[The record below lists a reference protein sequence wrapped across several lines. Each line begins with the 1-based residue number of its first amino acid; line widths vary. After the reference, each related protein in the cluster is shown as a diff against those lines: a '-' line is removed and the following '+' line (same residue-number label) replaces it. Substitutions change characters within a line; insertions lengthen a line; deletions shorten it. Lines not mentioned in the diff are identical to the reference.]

1 MPTILP
7 RYLKYFSLIV
17 LVIAILSKYEV
28 PLNSASTDRKT
39 LMFTKVATI
48 QQDRVHVYKVI
59 TNIDKYSSWYPNVA
73 RVEHIQLVPSR
84 VHNHEGEKYQ
94 LITRVPLIG
103 DVSSDLIIH
112 TDDHPKRFV
121 YSVDSWLLEMNS
133 IELKESSSNVNST
146 RIEWTVYTRRR
157 SILFQYLLL
166 PFASFYKNQI
176 VREALFSLLMQIRD
190 L

>member
-1 MPTILP
+1 MATTLP
-7 RYLKYFSLIV
+7 RYLKYLSLIV
-17 LVIAILSKYEV
+17 VLIAILSNYEI
-28 PLNSASTDRKT
+28 PSNSSSNDRKT
-39 LMFTKVATI
+39 LMFTKIATV
-48 QQDRVHVYKVI
+48 QHDRTHVYRVL
-59 TNIDKYSSWYPNVA
+59 TNIEKYSLWYPNVA

-94 LITRVPLIG
+94 LITIMPLIG

-112 TDDHPKRFV
+112 TDDRPKQFI
-121 YSVDSWLLEMNS
+121 YSVDSWLLETNS

-146 RIEWTVYTRRR
+146 RIEWSVYTRRR

-166 PFASFYKNQI
+166 PFANFYKNQI
-176 VREALFSLLMQIRD
+176 VREALFSLIMQIRD